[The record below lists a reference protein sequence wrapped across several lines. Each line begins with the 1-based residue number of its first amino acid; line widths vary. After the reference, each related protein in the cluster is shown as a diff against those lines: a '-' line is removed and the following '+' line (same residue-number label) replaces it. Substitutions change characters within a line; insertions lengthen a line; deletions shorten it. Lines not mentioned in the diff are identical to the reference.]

1 MSLFNKL
8 QESKQTKIDAEKAA
22 GATFLQE
29 NKTKEGITELPSGI
43 QYQVVQ
49 EGTGPKPALQAKI
62 KAHYV
67 GRLINGNEFDNSFK
81 RGQPFEAPILNLIKG
96 WQEVLPMMPVG
107 SRWRF
112 WIPSDLAYGDSGAG
126 GSIPGGAVL
135 DFEIELLGIVG

>member
-8 QESKQTKIDAEKAA
+8 QESKQRKIDAEKAA
-22 GATFLQE
+22 GAIFLQE
-29 NKTKEGITELPSGI
+29 NKTKEGITELASGI

-62 KAHYV
+62 KAQYV